1 MRGIFFF
8 FFFFFLIKRSHQPV
22 NESVNEYSQQVSIP
36 ADVCF
41 LNLQQWGGLSEASKS
56 RGGGGF
62 QKQFYLN
69 WVVSEVSAFNV

>member
-1 MRGIFFF
+1 MSQLMNIHNRFPFQLMYVFWIYNSEGDYR
-8 FFFFFLIKRSHQPV
+8 KPV
-22 NESVNEYSQQVSIP
+22 N
-36 ADVCF
+36 
-41 LNLQQWGGLSEASKS
+41 